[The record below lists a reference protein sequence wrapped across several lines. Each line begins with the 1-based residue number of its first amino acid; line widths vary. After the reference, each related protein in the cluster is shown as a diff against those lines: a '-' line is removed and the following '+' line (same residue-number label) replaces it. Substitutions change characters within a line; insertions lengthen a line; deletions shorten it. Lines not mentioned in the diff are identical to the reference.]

1 MSGVEE
7 FWPKHLAAIEAEDMT
22 TKDYA
27 EREDLS
33 VHML

>member
-33 VHML
+33 VHMM